1 MRLVVRR
8 LLAVGAV
15 VVMGCLGGFPGG
27 VHAQDAPAPDALAPA
42 APDQAAPLEPPAPV
56 EPPESDAEGNERQI
70 TMDFQ
75 DVDLPVLVK
84 FISEIT
90 QKNFIVDEKIRGKV
104 TIISPGKISEEE
116 AYLVFLSVLQVKGF
130 TTVDAGAVIK
140 IVPTTEAKSNTLE
153 TVLPRQPSANIDQ
166 YITRLIPLEVVSAD
180 NMVSILQPLVSP
192 DGLLAAYAKT
202 NTLIMIDTSAQTE
215 RIAEILT
222 ELDVEGF
229 EQDIKVLRLRY
240 ALAAD
245 IATLLQEVLE
255 EPDAQIGGGGGAS
268 TTAATRPGAAP
279 DARLRRGG
287 VGARPGQPQANA
299 ASIAGGATPQRAF
312 RIIPDERLNSLI
324 IMAGSREMRRIE
336 DLVGRLDIPLP
347 LGTGRIHV
355 YYLKYANALEMADV
369 LNSLVGGGGGG
380 GFASGGFGS
389 SFGGG
394 SGGGLGGGFRGG
406 GLSGGRSGGF
416 SGSGNSRTG
425 SGGRFGSDAFG
436 SSFGGDASVVGG
448 SFGSSRLGQRQSAR
462 GGGIGGQRA
471 GFGSFGGGGGG
482 LAESGEFVD
491 AVAISADPATNSLI
505 IVASPQDFETLKD
518 VIEKLDVRRR
528 QVYVEAIIAEL
539 SEDDVRELGIELQGA
554 TGLPNSVGFGRT
566 NLTGDINN
574 LLTPQNL
581 SGLALGVVS
590 EQTITVGGVT
600 LPAQAILLRALQR
613 LTGAEV
619 LSAPTILTTDNQ
631 EAEIVSGQNVP
642 FIASRSTDTTNL
654 ANTFATIERRDV
666 GITLRITP
674 QISEGGSVRLD
685 IFQEVSDVVSEDPQ
699 LGPTTT
705 IRSAATTIVVR
716 DGQTAVIGGL
726 MFDAKVKNDNS
737 VPYLSDIPVIG
748 AFFKVETLRN
758 RKTNLLIFL
767 TPHIIR
773 SERDHTELSKKE
785 RERLIQKPFED
796 RGEMGPDWEPLYR
809 PSWELRPS
817 LGAPPGKSEVDLV
830 PPPKDDEVLP
840 STAVT
845 GADRVEAAQGLSRYV
860 LLATLWSEGAPPA
873 SLDGANGLVALAIPA
888 DSPLSS
894 LFAKG
899 GNYRFSGDGYR
910 ADYRCLEIF
919 ATADEALAAYPDGMR
934 VSVTPATFLR
944 WRQPLEAA
952 ANSRGSWSPES

>member
-1 MRLVVRR
+1 MRQAVRR

-15 VVMGCLGGFPGG
+15 VILGALWALFNEAR
-27 VHAQDAPAPDALAPA
+27 AQ
-42 APDQAAPLEPPAPV
+42 EEV
-56 EPPESDAEGNERQI
+56 EPPPEERESDASGNERMI

-90 QKNFIVDEKIRGKV
+90 KKNFIVDEKVRGKI

-153 TVLPRQPSANIDQ
+153 TVLPRQPSAAIDQ
-166 YITRLIPLEVVSAD
+166 YITRLIPLEVVSAE
-180 NMVSILQPLVSP
+180 NMVGILQPLVSP
-192 DGLLAAYAKT
+192 DGLLAAYPKT
-202 NTLIMIDTSAQTE
+202 NTLIMIDTAAQTE
-215 RIAEILT
+215 RIAEILKQ
-222 ELDVEGF
+222 LDVEGF

-245 IATLLQEVLE
+245 IAALLQQVLE
-255 EPDAQIGGGGGAS
+255 ETD
-268 TTAATRPGAAP
+268 TAAGAATPATATSPGAAP
-279 DARLRRGG
+279 DARLRRGAVPG
-287 VGARPGQPQANA
+287 RPGQQQVTVAG
-299 ASIAGGATPQRAF
+299 IAGGVTPQRAF

-324 IMAGSREMRRIE
+324 VMAGVREMRRIE
-336 DLVGRLDIPLP
+336 DLVSRLDIPLP

-355 YYLKYANALEMADV
+355 YYLKYANALEMATV
-369 LNSLVGGGGGG
+369 LNSLVGGGGG
-380 GFASGGFGS
+380 FVGGFGT
-389 SFGGG
+389 FGGG
-394 SGGGLGGGFRGG
+394 VGGGFPGTFGGAGFRG
-406 GLSGGRSGGF
+406 GLSGGRAGTF
-416 SGSGNSRTG
+416 GSAASRVG
-425 SGGRFGSDAFG
+425 SGGRFGSDTFG
-436 SSFGGDASVVGG
+436 TTMGDGTFGTTG
-448 SFGSSRLGQRQSAR
+448 FGTGRLGQRQFAR
-462 GGGIGGQRA
+462 GGVGAFGGFGAQRA
-471 GFGSFGGGGGG
+471 GFGGVSGGSP
-482 LAESGEFVD
+482 AEAGEFVD

-505 IVASPQDFETLKD
+505 IIASPQDFETLKD

-554 TGLPNSVGFGRT
+554 VSLPESVGFGRT
-566 NLTGDINN
+566 NLTGDINQ

-581 SGLALGVVS
+581 GGLALGVVS

-600 LPAQAILLRALQR
+600 LPAQAVLMRALQR
-613 LTGAEV
+613 LTGAEI

-685 IFQEVSDVVSEDPQ
+685 IFQEVSDVVSQDPQ

-705 IRSAATTIVVR
+705 VRSAATSIVVR

-726 MFDAKVKNDNS
+726 MFDAKVKNENS

-748 AFFKVETLRN
+748 SFFTTDTVRN

-773 SERDHTELSKKE
+773 TERDHAELSKDE
-785 RERLIQKPFED
+785 RERLVQKPFES
-796 RGEMGPDWEPLYR
+796 RGEMAPDWEPLYR
-809 PSWELRPS
+809 PSWEMRPS
-817 LGAPPGKSEVDLV
+817 LGEPPAKSNIDFM
-830 PPPKDDEVLP
+830 PPPKSDEARPV
-840 STAVT
+840 SAVT
-845 GADRVEAAQGLSRYV
+845 GADMARAARGVSRYV
-860 LLATLWSEGAPPA
+860 LLATLWSEGSPPQ
-873 SLDGANGLVALAIPA
+873 SLDSANGLVALAIPA
-888 DSPLSS
+888 DSPLSDM
-894 LFAKG
+894 FAKG
-899 GNYRFSGDGYR
+899 GDYRFSGDGFR
-910 ADYRCLEIF
+910 ADFRCLEVF
-919 ATADEALAAYPDGMR
+919 ATADEALSAYPDGMR

-944 WRQPLEAA
+944 WRQPVEPVAS
-952 ANSRGSWSPES
+952 SRGNWSPGS

>member
-1 MRLVVRR
+1 MVATLGSLWALPECVR
-8 LLAVGAV
+8 
-15 VVMGCLGGFPGG
+15 
-27 VHAQDAPAPDALAPA
+27 AQQDPAQ
-42 APDQAAPLEPPAPV
+42 QA
-56 EPPESDAEGNERQI
+56 EPPEAVDPDADVETDADGNDRKI

-75 DVDLPVLVK
+75 DVDLPVLIK
-84 FISEIT
+84 FISQIT
-90 QKNFIVDEKIRGKV
+90 KKNFIVDEKIRGKV
-104 TIISPGKISEEE
+104 TIISPGKISEDE

-130 TTVDAGAVIK
+130 TTVDAGSVIK
-140 IVPTTEAKSNTLE
+140 IVPTAEAKSNTLD
-153 TVLPRQPSANIDQ
+153 TVLPPGAVDPIDQ
-166 YITRLIPLEVVSAD
+166 YITRLIPLEIVDAES
-180 NMVSILQPLVSP
+180 MVNIVQPLVSP
-192 DGLLAAYAKT
+192 DGLLAAYPKT
-202 NTLIMIDTSAQTE
+202 NTLIMIDTAAQTE
-215 RIAEILT
+215 RIAEILGQ
-222 ELDVEGF
+222 LDVPGF

-240 ALAAD
+240 ALAAE
-245 IATLLQEVLE
+245 IAALLQEVLQ
-255 EPDAQIGGGGGAS
+255 EPEDSGTGPG
-268 TTAATRPGAAP
+268 TAGATRPGAAP

-287 VGARPGQPQANA
+287 NVARAGQA
-299 ASIAGGATPQRAF
+299 AATTASVAGGSTPQSSF

-324 IMAGSREMRRIE
+324 VMAGPLEMRRIE

-369 LNSLVGGGGGG
+369 LNSLIGGGG
-380 GFASGGFGS
+380 GFSGGGTFGS
-389 SFGGG
+389 SFGSDFGV
-394 SGGGLGGGFRGG
+394 GGGFGRS
-406 GLSGGRSGGF
+406 GLSGGGVRGGL
-416 SGSGNSRTG
+416 GSRAG
-425 SGGRFGSDAFG
+425 SGGRFGSDTFG
-436 SSFGGDASVVGG
+436 SSLSETSQSG
-448 SFGSSRLGQRQSAR
+448 FGSSRLGQRQFAR
-462 GGGIGGQRA
+462 GGVGGSQFGGGQFGSRA
-471 GFGSFGGGGGG
+471 GFGGVRGGSGG
-482 LAESGEFVD
+482 LAEAGEFVD
-491 AVAISADPATNSLI
+491 AVGISADPATNSLI
-505 IVASPQDFETLKD
+505 IIASPQDFETLKD

-554 TGLPNSVGFGRT
+554 VSLPESVGFGRT
-566 NLTGDINN
+566 NLTGDINQ

-600 LPAQAILLRALQR
+600 LPAQAVLLRALQR

-726 MFDAKVKNDNS
+726 MFDAKVKNENS
-737 VPYLSDIPVIG
+737 VPYLSEIPIIG
-748 AFFKVETLRN
+748 NFFKVDTIRN

-773 SERDHTELSKKE
+773 TERDHTELSKAE
-785 RERLIQKPFED
+785 RERLVQEPFES
-796 RGEMGPDWEPLYR
+796 RGEMGPSWEPLYR

-817 LGAPPGKSEVDLV
+817 LGDPPQKEGVDLM
-830 PPPKDDEVLP
+830 PPPKDDENLP
-840 STAVT
+840 ATAVT
-845 GADRVEAAQGLSRYV
+845 GAEMAEIAGGISRYV
-860 LLATLWSEGAPPA
+860 LLATLWSAGPPPP
-873 SLDGANGLVALAIPA
+873 SLAGSNGLVALAIPA
-888 DSPLSS
+888 DSPISN
-894 LFAKG
+894 FFVKG
-899 GNYRFSGDGYR
+899 GNYQFSGDGYR

-919 ATADEALAAYPDGMR
+919 ATADDALNAYPDGMR

-944 WRQPLEAA
+944 WRQPTEPAA
-952 ANSRGSWSPES
+952 AERVNWSLGS